1 MFENG
6 TEVWWL
12 SKKDCL
18 GTIMHGKV
26 EIFLR
31 EYGWYGVSTFDG
43 RHRIKAPGELFMTR
57 DELLDS
63 IPSGIEVVDDE

>member
-12 SKKDCL
+12 AKKDNI
-18 GTIMHGKV
+18 GAIMHGKV

-43 RHRIKAPGELFMTR
+43 RHRIKSPLELYTTKE
-57 DELLDS
+57 DLLNS
-63 IPSGIEVVDDE
+63 IPDGIEVVDDE